1 MSTTRR
7 EFFAYG
13 GAGAL
18 GAALAAGVGAGL
30 GPASAL
36 ARQPVK
42 KLKFRVGGRTGTI
55 GRSGPEALAHAKK
68 LGLEGIEI
76 EAQERG
82 RDPGD
87 RLSSWDPGLQK
98 QFLAEAEKTGVVVA
112 STCIGHFN
120 RYPVFA
126 DPRAKRW
133 LEGTIDATKALNAKV
148 ILVPFFGS
156 AGDMRIKGTSR
167 PDPAKRDKAI
177 EVLKSV
183 AEKAESTGIS
193 LALENTLSAE
203 DNMYMV
209 EKVGSPAVRVYYDI
223 GNSTNNGY
231 DVPKE
236 IRMLGN
242 NLIAQFHFKDRGTLL
257 GQGQVDMAQ
266 VAAAVRDI
274 DYEGWI
280 VLETSKVEPLGT
292 DGSATYNAGFIRGL
306 LCG

>member
-30 GPASAL
+30 APGGASA
-36 ARQPVK
+36 RQSAK
-42 KLKFRVGGRTGTI
+42 KVTFRVSGRTGTI
-55 GRSGPEALAHAKK
+55 GQSGPEALAHAKK
-68 LGLEGIEI
+68 LGLEGVEI

-82 RDPGD
+82 QTPGD
-87 RLSSWDPGLQK
+87 RLSCWDPGLQER
-98 QFLAEAEKTGVVVA
+98 FLAEAEKTGVVV
-112 STCIGHFN
+112 SSVCMGHFN

-126 DPRAKRW
+126 DPRAKQW
-133 LEGTIDATKALNAKV
+133 LEGTIDATAALQAKA

-156 AGDMRIKGTSR
+156 GDMRIEGTSR

-177 EVLKSV
+177 EVLKTV
-183 AEKAESTGIS
+183 AEKAESTGVA
-193 LALENTLSAE
+193 LALENTLSGE
-203 DNMYMV
+203 DNMEIV
-209 EKVGSPAVRVYYDI
+209 EKVGSPGVRVYYDI

-236 IRMLGN
+236 IRMLGTK
-242 NLIAQFHFKDRGTLL
+242 LIAQFHFKDSDVLL
-257 GQGQVDMAQ
+257 GQGQVDMGA

-280 VLETSKVEPLGT
+280 VLETSRDPLGT
-292 DGSATYNAGFIRGL
+292 ELSATYNTGFIRGL
-306 LCG
+306 FAV